1 LFERGAV
8 VTDAAPRIAGPA
20 AALPAFA
27 LMGIGVG
34 CGAVAATEA
43 GTAAAGEER
52 GGLVSGLLNTAAQ
65 LGNALG
71 VSAFVVLAAA
81 VPGSPA
87 AGMRVACLAG
97 ALAAAGGALI
107 FGVLHRRA

>member
-1 LFERGAV
+1 
-8 VTDAAPRIAGPA
+8 
-20 AALPAFA
+20 
-27 LMGIGVG
+27 MGLGVG

-52 GGLVSGLLNTAAQ
+52 AGLASGLLNTAAQ
-65 LGNALG
+65 LGNAIG

-87 AGMRVACLAG
+87 AGFRVACVAG
-97 ALAAAGGALI
+97 ALAAVAGTPA
-107 FGVLHRRA
+107 FRALHRRG